1 MQVTNTNNQLR
12 VVSSSNI
19 QFYKYEG
26 ISNVTWAQS
35 SGSYFVLITYEDDY
49 FVKLPLANITNQVA
63 WTNSVAGANIA
74 VDTISGWIS
83 SSISTFGLATEATL
97 QQVETNTTGVA
108 RTPGI
113 IRPSNTSGNLNTVSA
128 TFYSVSVA
136 NVGLVDGTVLGAVIR
151 PGEILNFSADALN
164 NFFSSFAY
172 DSTGTEFIITYV
184 S

>member
-1 MQVTNTNNQLR
+1 MSIGNLKTEGNKGNNFPFQL
-12 VVSSSNI
+12 
-19 QFYKYEG
+19 K
-26 ISNVTWAQS
+26 
-35 SGSYFVLITYEDDY
+35 VLQGLQCTCDELKAI
-49 FVKLPLANITNQVA
+49 
-63 WTNSVAGANIA
+63 G
-74 VDTISGWIS
+74 VDTAAIE
-83 SSISTFGLATEATL
+83 ATLLDIEATL
-97 QQVETNTTGVA
+97 QVVETNTTGVS